1 MTIKRWSDVMNT
13 IKLEDEI
20 IEIDAEKQYPFF
32 NNRYHCLSSDVL
44 QKIKIKAHL
53 INSAYLLFQGHCC
66 NLTSIEIAPNEFVI
80 DIFTKG
86 FPQIYLNACCFGPR
100 IQIEING
107 EFITKVTCVSQNIHH
122 NDRRNIGEDVMRKID
137 VLELMTYDGIIKLY
151 KT

>member
-66 NLTSIEIAPNEFVI
+66 NLTSIEITPNEFVI